1 MEFGL
6 NLAGIN
12 ITITLLDQAQ
22 EGAWFCN
29 SFFRDFFHQNQPTVA
44 SVEVSTL
51 GRARNGFPLKTR
63 DQNRVLEQ
71 LLPAKETAAWLRDT
85 LNHTRDSPIHEKLI
99 YSFCLGGL
107 LLFDPETAKGH
118 IYLLRKGRRRFQ
130 PFLRIFWMFFAQV
143 LGEQNSCFVHCAA
156 LAKDHEGALFFG
168 DSGAGKSTL
177 AANSNGCLV
186 FSDDSP
192 IFGKQNGEYQM
203 FPAPFHQLDPL
214 VGLKKEIIGQSAR
227 VNALYFLTKDK
238 GIHLKEISK
247 SRALSMIIKRY
258 IHFFPYLSPDAK
270 TTLFDLFFE
279 ACDNLPAYYFHIG
292 RSQDVPGIITHR

>member
-1 MEFGL
+1 VELGL
-6 NLAGIN
+6 NLANTN

-22 EGAWFCN
+22 DGARFCN
-29 SFFRDFFHQNQPTVA
+29 AFFREFFHQNQATVA

-71 LLPAKETAAWLRDT
+71 LLPPKETAAWLRNT
-85 LNHTRDSPIHEKLI
+85 LNHTGDFPIHEKLI
-99 YSFCLGGL
+99 CSFCLGGL

-130 PFLRIFWMFFAQV
+130 PLHRIFWMYFAQV
-143 LGEQNSCFVHCAA
+143 LGEQHRCFVHCAA
-156 LAKDHEGALFFG
+156 LAKDGEGALFFG

-177 AANSNGCLV
+177 AANSDGCLV

-192 IFGKQNGEYQM
+192 IFSEQNGEYRM
-203 FPAPFHQLDPL
+203 FPSPYHQLDPTG
-214 VGLKKEIIGQSAR
+214 GLRKEIIGQSAR
-227 VNALYFLTKDK
+227 VNALYFLTK
-238 GIHLKEISK
+238 GEETHLKGISK

-258 IHFFPYLSPDAK
+258 IHFFSYLSPDAK
-270 TTLFDLFFE
+270 SDLFDLFFE

-292 RSQDVPGIITHR
+292 RSQDVSEIITHR